1 LDSGKK
7 WQFWQ
12 ICSMK
17 KSLLESLEYP
27 VVIKKVL
34 GDIVI
39 SVPDLGHW
47 DSLKLPDENSANSAN
62 DNFEENLLKKIKQV
76 LVYIENHKLQKK
88 WVPSPSTFR
97 QSLQKPEN
105 EDFTLPEFVK
115 ALSPHMSVS
124 ENTIRREIK
133 KGKLKCYVTEGGHR
147 RIPFSELE
155 FYLSQAKAQNREPFI

>member
-1 LDSGKK
+1 
-7 WQFWQ
+7 
-12 ICSMK
+12 MK
-17 KSLLESLEYP
+17 KTILDSLEYP

-34 GDIVI
+34 NDIVI

-47 DSLKLPDENSANSAN
+47 DSFKISSENSANSAI
-62 DNFEENLLKKIKQV
+62 DDFQEIEQKLISIIKHV
-76 LVYIENHKLQKK
+76 LVYIENHKKQKK

-115 ALSPHMSVS
+115 ALSPHMSIS

-133 KGKLKCYVTEGGHR
+133 RGKIKCYVTEGGHR

-155 FYLSQAKAQNREPFI
+155 FYLSQSKIKDPSEQLV

>member
-1 LDSGKK
+1 
-7 WQFWQ
+7 
-12 ICSMK
+12 MK
-17 KSLLESLEYP
+17 KTTSEILEYP
-27 VVIKKVL
+27 IVIKKVL
-34 GDIVI
+34 GEVVI

-47 DSLKLPDENSANSAN
+47 TSLKIENEISAISSTSEIELS
-62 DNFEENLLKKIKQV
+62 EEWCQKLMNKIKQTW
-76 LVYIENHKLQKK
+76 VYIENHKKKKK
-88 WVPSPSTFR
+88 WVPAPSTFR

-133 KGKLKCYVTEGGHR
+133 RGKLKCYVTEGGHR

-155 FYLSQAKAQNREPFI
+155 FYLSQARANKEEPWL

>member
-1 LDSGKK
+1 MKKPLLDS
-7 WQFWQ
+7 F
-12 ICSMK
+12 
-17 KSLLESLEYP
+17 EYP
-27 VVIKKVL
+27 IVIKKVL
-34 GDIVI
+34 NDIVI

-47 DSLKLPDENSANSAN
+47 ESLKIFDSNSANSAS
-62 DNFEENLLKKIKQV
+62 DNFEENLLNKIKQV
-76 LVYIENHKLQKK
+76 LVYIEKHKSQKK

-115 ALSPHMSVS
+115 ALSPHMSIS

-133 KGKLKCYVTEGGHR
+133 RGKIKCYVTEGGHR

-155 FYLSQAKAQNREPFI
+155 FYLSQSKALKEEPWVSELP